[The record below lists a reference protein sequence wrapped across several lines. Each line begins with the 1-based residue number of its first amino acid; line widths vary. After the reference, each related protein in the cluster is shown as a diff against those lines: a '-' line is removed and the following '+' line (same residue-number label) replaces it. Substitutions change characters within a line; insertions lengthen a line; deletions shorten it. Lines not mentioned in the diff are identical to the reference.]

1 MWHRYRQETGMDPH
15 DKPRSRERLHLD
27 RQIEDYVHDPYHERY
42 KPTEPAVCP
51 ICGVVFEHGRLHW
64 KGRPANANEHICPA
78 CHRIRDQLPAGYLT
92 LAGEFFEAHRETIL
106 QLINNEEQRAK
117 AEHPLERI
125 MDIQTE
131 EGKVFVRTTDLH
143 LAKRLGDAVH
153 SAYQGDL
160 ETKYSRDEYL
170 VRVYWSR

>member
-1 MWHRYRQETGMDPH
+1 MTLSGSFLEEHKEPIL
-15 DKPRSRERLHLD
+15 RLID
-27 RQIEDYVHDPYHERY
+27 
-42 KPTEPAVCP
+42 
-51 ICGVVFEHGRLHW
+51 
-64 KGRPANANEHICPA
+64 NEA
-78 CHRIRDQLPAGYLT
+78 R
-92 LAGEFFEAHRETIL
+92 
-106 QLINNEEQRAK
+106 RAK

-125 MDIQTE
+125 MDIRTE
-131 EGKVFVRTTDLH
+131 DGKLIVRTTDLH

>member
-1 MWHRYRQETGMDPH
+1 MTRH
-15 DKPRSRERLHLD
+15 DDSTRSRERIHRD
-27 RQIEDYVHDPYHERY
+27 RQIEDYVHDPYRERY
-42 KPTEPAVCP
+42 KPREPAVCP

-64 KGRPANANEHICPA
+64 KARPANANEHICPA
-78 CHRIRDQLPAGYLT
+78 CHRIHDQLPAGYLT
-92 LAGEFFEAHRETIL
+92 LSGSFFEEHKEPIL
-106 QLINNEEQRAK
+106 QLIKNDELQAK

-125 MDIQTE
+125 IDIQTE
-131 EGKVFVRTTDLH
+131 DGKLVVRTTDLH

-160 ETKYSRDEYL
+160 ETKYSQDEYL